1 MIRKLILS
9 LLLLTLSLP
18 TFADE
23 GMWLLMLIGKNYEQM
38 KKRGFKLTPEE
49 IYSVN
54 KACLKDAI
62 ISFGGFCTGEIISKD
77 GLILTNHHCGYDAIQ
92 KHSTVENDILTNGF
106 WAKNRGEEKAVPGL
120 FAKFLVRME
129 DVSARINAEMNATM
143 TEPERAKKASEI
155 AKKIKEETEATEK
168 ANGYVADVKN
178 MYGGNEFYLFV
189 YEVYNDVRLV
199 GNPPEAVGKFGG
211 DTDNWMW
218 PRHTGDFSMFRVYA
232 GKDNKP
238 AEYAADNQPFKPRYH
253 LPISLKGVKQGDFS
267 MVLGYPGSTDRFLTS
282 PGVDMAINLTNPAFV
297 KIRTKRLALW
307 KEDMDV
313 DKKVRLQY
321 ASKYAGIANYWKY
334 FMGQTEIC
342 KRLKVSE
349 QKAKIE
355 SDFLAWAN
363 ADAGRKEKYS
373 ETMNLINAAYKA
385 RTKTELART
394 FIQQAL
400 YAPEIVVMAAG
411 YGGLLKALKEGKGAT
426 EMAEELK
433 KELDGLFKDYNAPT
447 DQKILA
453 ALYKMYYKDVDK
465 SFHPD
470 IFDRTI
476 SSFRNNNVIAQKPI
490 VNGEEMEYLNY
501 KITQNFER
509 FAKYIFDNSIFA
521 SKEKLA
527 TFLRAPKAE
536 TLENDPAYQ
545 IFLSVQKFGA
555 EISKANSE
563 PNQKLD
569 RGNRLF
575 IAGVREMNNQK
586 VYYPNANSTMRLT
599 YGQVLEYAPRD
610 GVRYLHAT
618 TLDGIIEKED
628 NSNFEFIVPKKLH
641 ELWERKDYGR
651 YAENGTVPVGFIT
664 NNDITGGNSGSPVI
678 DGEGRLIG
686 LAFDGNWEAMSDK
699 VAFEPNLQR
708 CINMDIRYVLFCI
721 EKLGDAKHIVD
732 EMTIVENTPEVKKT
746 EEIKPEIKKEEP
758 KKKKKSKK

>member
-1 MIRKLILS
+1 LHLKYLPISKKNIFMRKIILS
-9 LLLLTLSLP
+9 FLLLTLSLP

-23 GMWLLMLIGKNYEQM
+23 GMWLLMLIGKNYEEM

-54 KACLKDAI
+54 KASLKDAI
-62 ISFGGFCTGEIISKD
+62 VSFGGFCTGEIISKE

-92 KHSTVENDILTNGF
+92 SLSSVENDMLTNGF
-106 WAKNRGEEKAVPGL
+106 WAMNRGEEKPVKGL
-120 FAKFLVRME
+120 FVRFLVRME
-129 DVSARINAEMNATM
+129 DVSARINAEMKPEM
-143 TEPERAKKASEI
+143 TERERNTKFGEI
-155 AKKIKEETEATEK
+155 AKKIKEETEAKEK
-168 ANGYVADVKN
+168 GYEAEVKN
-178 MYGGNEFYLFV
+178 MFGGNEFYLFV
-189 YEVYNDVRLV
+189 YERYTDIRLV
-199 GNPPEAVGKFGG
+199 GNPPESVGKFGG

-238 AEYAADNQPFKPRYH
+238 ANYSTENQPLKPKHH

-282 PGVDMAINLTNPAFV
+282 PGVDMAINITNPAFV

-307 KEDMDV
+307 KEDMDA

-321 ASKYAGIANYWKY
+321 ASKYASIANYWKY

-342 KRLKVSE
+342 KRLKVFD

-355 SDFLAWAN
+355 SDFMAWVN
-363 ADAGRKEKYS
+363 ADATRKGKYS
-373 ETMNLINAAYKA
+373 ETMNLINDAYQA
-385 RTKTELART
+385 RRKTELART
-394 FIQQAL
+394 YAQQAL
-400 YAPEIVVMAAG
+400 FAPEIVGMAAG
-411 YGGLLKALKEGKGAT
+411 FGELLQAIKEGKGAT
-426 EMAEELK
+426 EKADELK
-433 KELDGLFKDYNAPT
+433 GELDEMFKDFNAPT

-453 ALYKMYYKDVDK
+453 ALYKMYAEDVDK

-470 IFDRTI
+470 IF
-476 SSFRNNNVIAQKPI
+476 A
-490 VNGEEMEYLNY
+490 
-501 KITQNFER
+501 KITDFDK
-509 FAKYIFDNSIFA
+509 FAEETFKKSIFA
-521 SKEKLA
+521 SKEKLSG
-527 TFLRAPKAE
+527 FLREPKAE
-536 TLENDPAYQ
+536 TIENDPAYQ
-545 IFLSVQKFGA
+545 IFLSVQKIGMM
-555 EISKANSE
+555 IGKANAE
-563 PNQKLD
+563 PNQKLE

-575 IAGVREMNNQK
+575 IAGVREMNPNK

-610 GVRYLHAT
+610 GVRYLHFT

-628 NSNFEFIVPKKLH
+628 PNNFEFIVPKKLR
-641 ELWERKDYGR
+641 ELWEKKDYGR
-651 YAENGTVPVGFIT
+651 YAENGTVPVGFIS

-699 VAFEPNLQR
+699 IAFEPNLQR

-721 EKLGDAKHIVD
+721 EKLGGAKHIVD
-732 EMTIVENTPEVKKT
+732 EMTLVEGNTKPGKKT
-746 EEIKPEIKKEEP
+746 RSVER
-758 KKKKKSKK
+758 